1 MDRNTIIGIIVL
13 FGLFIGYS
21 IFISPS
27 EEELAEQRRRQDSIA
42 RVRQRMDS
50 LQAMQEKRDSIKKAE
65 QKQEQGEKQET
76 RPEDLT
82 KDIEKRD
89 KTAKLDRG
97 RYGLFANSAYGDND
111 QFTLENNKIR
121 VKVNR
126 KGGEIGYVEL
136 KNYRTYDSLPLIL
149 FKNNTS
155 NYGFEFPTVNL
166 RTINTSDL
174 FFQPY
179 VYGADNSGQDH
190 LKVTGNDSLRFA
202 MRLYVDATD
211 TSYNKQKYIEFLYTL
226 RGDDYMMDFDVN
238 FVGMQDVITSN
249 LNYIDLDWRA
259 DVTQQEKS
267 TNRLNGSTIYYKF
280 LKDEVDYLSER
291 SEDEEELQT
300 DVKWISFK
308 QQFFVSTLIAGDFF
322 SSANVK
328 VLNDTEKEGKGRY
341 LRTMETNI
349 RMPFDMGSKVNIPM
363 HFYFGPNKYS
373 ILSKYDLDLE
383 RQIPLGWS
391 FFLLAWINRYA
402 VIPVFTWL
410 EGYQLN
416 YGVIILILTVLLKIV
431 LFPIAYKTYMSQAK
445 MRVLKPEIDEIG
457 KKFPKKEDAMKK
469 QQATMQLYKKAG
481 VNPMAGC
488 VPMLLQLPI
497 LIALFRFF
505 PASIE
510 LRQQSFLW
518 ATDLSTYDSILQL
531 PFSIPFYGDHVSL
544 FTILMAVSTI
554 IYSKLN
560 SQQMST
566 GNQMPGMKNMMY
578 IMPVMLLFFF
588 NGYAAA
594 LSYYYFLANII
605 TFAQMF
611 AIRQFVDE
619 DKIHKKIQE
628 QKKKPVKKSKF
639 QKKMEDMAK
648 QKGYNPQQRK
658 K

>member
-21 IFISPS
+21 IYITPS
-27 EEELAEQRRRQDSIA
+27 EEELAEQQRKQDSIA
-42 RVRQRMDS
+42 RIHQRIDS
-50 LQAMQEKRDSIKKAE
+50 LQRTRRLKEDSIRRT
-65 QKQEQGEKQET
+65 QQQS
-76 RPEDLT
+76 RPEET
-82 KDIEKRD
+82 KAPEPIKPTEDRTNNTVKV
-89 KTAKLDRG
+89 DRG
-97 RYGLFANSAYGDND
+97 QYGLFANSSTGNAQQQY
-111 QFTLENNKIR
+111 TIENEKIR
-121 VKVNR
+121 IKVDA
-126 KGGEIGYVEL
+126 KGGEIGYVKL

-149 FKNNTS
+149 FQGDS
-155 NYGFEFPTVNL
+155 SYYGFKFPTVNL
-166 RTINTSDL
+166 RTINTRDL
-174 FFQPY
+174 YFQPY
-179 VYGADNSGQDH
+179 LYDDTYSDPKNLAIAGR
-190 LKVTGNDSLRFA
+190 DSVRFA

-211 TSYNKQKYIEFLYTL
+211 TSFNRNKYIEYLYTL
-226 RGDDYMMDFDVN
+226 RGDDYMLDFDVN
-238 FVGMQDVITSN
+238 FVGMQDVVATN
-249 LNYIDLDWRA
+249 LNYVDMDWRI
-259 DVTQQEKS
+259 DVRKQEKS
-267 TNRLNGSTIYYKF
+267 TNRLNGSTIYYQF
-280 LKDEVDYLSER
+280 HKDEVDYLSEQ
-291 SEDEEELQT
+291 SDDEEQLNT
-300 DVKWISFK
+300 SLKWISIK
-308 QQFFVSTLIAGDFF
+308 QQFFVSTLIAENFF
-322 SSANVK
+322 NSANVR
-328 VLNDTEKEGKGRY
+328 VFTDPQKEEKGRY
-341 LRTMETNI
+341 LKTMESNI
-349 RMPFDMGSKVNIPM
+349 RMPFNKASRVNIPM
-363 HFYFGPNKYS
+363 KFYFGPNKYS

-402 VIPVFTWL
+402 VIPIFTWL
-410 EGYQLN
+410 ENAQLN
-416 YGVIILILTVLLKIV
+416 YGIIILILTIMLKIV

-554 IYSKLN
+554 IYSRLN

-628 QKKKPVKKSKF
+628 QKKKPAKKSKF

-648 QKGYNPQQRK
+648 QKGYNPNQK
-658 K
+658 KK